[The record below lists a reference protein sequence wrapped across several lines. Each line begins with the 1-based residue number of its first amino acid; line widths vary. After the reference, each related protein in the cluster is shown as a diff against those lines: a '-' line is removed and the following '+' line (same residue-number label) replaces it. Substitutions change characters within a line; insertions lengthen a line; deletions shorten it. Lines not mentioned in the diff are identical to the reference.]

1 MKPQSWNHQPLIS
14 VISQQLDHENPW
26 KSLRCPAFLVSPPPS
41 LKILETGAG
50 TSTKGQGSAAAAAQ
64 ITKNVLKAMVT
75 ERSCAGERCE
85 WSAGLKK
92 TPNWQVVM
100 CWNYPRLIRKNAALP
115 KWSAPKAISKPASKR
130 VQKIGESKMFNVRLT
145 SQSRPLARL
154 SLETTPKSNPS
165 LVPWNPVIPKGLWG
179 GNPKSIWIWVVI
191 HSVADFL
198 KKITAATVTRTIY
211 ICIYIYNM
219 IIYLYI

>member
-1 MKPQSWNHQPLIS
+1 MSSISCLTTSIFEDSGNRGRNLHQGTRLCRC
-14 VISQQLDHENPW
+14 
-26 KSLRCPAFLVSPPPS
+26 RCPNHKERPEGHGHWEELRWGTMWMVSWA
-41 LKILETGAG
+41 E
-50 TSTKGQGSAAAAAQ
+50 
-64 ITKNVLKAMVT
+64 
-75 ERSCAGERCE
+75 
-85 WSAGLKK
+85 K

-211 ICIYIYNM
+211 ICIYIQYDYIFIYIM
-219 IIYLYI
+219 IVNNWWSYQWDMKSSTI